1 MKAKR
6 VVEVFMILR
15 CRFSS
20 SVPKTIEHA
29 SFSAKCN
36 VRLCVANISKSS
48 ILNIFP
54 LVFCGKENPTN
65 TFAIRPLNNLQC
77 LQLSA
82 PKLMLH
88 VFRQQLCNAKWGS
101 YTIIFAADLIN
112 IFLGVS
118 LSKR

>member
-54 LVFCGKENPTN
+54 QT
-65 TFAIRPLNNLQC
+65 
-77 LQLSA
+77 
-82 PKLMLH
+82 
-88 VFRQQLCNAKWGS
+88 
-101 YTIIFAADLIN
+101 AAL
-112 IFLGVS
+112 
-118 LSKR
+118 